1 MTGNWYAVFITASI
15 MNAIAAL
22 MAWFVLRPMRRTQ
35 IEATRMNV
43 AAEPAT

>member
-1 MTGNWYAVFITASI
+1 

-35 IEATRMNV
+35 IETARIDM
-43 AAEPAT
+43 AAEPAV